1 MNLVLF
7 AFYQQ
12 TGAEPENSKIAYSFQ
27 TKFTRLIS
35 ATRSGDK
42 MMKITEVDLYTLCMP
57 QNIIY
62 FMCIIMSHISFK
74 EI

>member
-27 TKFTRLIS
+27 TKFTRLTS

-42 MMKITEVDLYTLCMP
+42 VMKITVVDLFTINVP

-62 FMCIIMSHISFK
+62 FMCIIMSHISSK